1 MVEKIFVV
9 TAALFIAAVAA
20 VFVFLSDNTLI
31 DEKAG
36 SAINNPVGFVL
47 KYVGNEKET
56 VPFRAELS
64 FEKDQKID
72 FAFDDE
78 VDSFY
83 VDYVGP
89 ESKFI
94 INGLSLRSPGDSHIE
109 FIDYIGN
116 VHLSEKL
123 IFSGSSKRVRADNNT
138 LSKEKSV
145 SVSGNDV
152 VFSKVFLSKL
162 QGQSLVLYN
171 VTGNVEIFVDGS
183 SANIPLNNRKFDL
196 SYFDG
201 EIQYYKDHVIINGDG
216 RLDFDFF
223 RAPSV

>member
-1 MVEKIFVV
+1 MAEKIFVV
-9 TAALFIAAVAA
+9 TAALFLAAVAF

-36 SAINNPVGFVL
+36 SVINNPVGFVL
-47 KYVGNEKET
+47 KYVGDEKGT

-64 FEKDQKID
+64 FEKYQKVD
-72 FAFDDE
+72 FVFDDE
-78 VDSFY
+78 VNSFY
-83 VDYVGP
+83 VDYAGP

-116 VHLSEKL
+116 VHLSDKL
-123 IFSGSSKRVRADNNT
+123 LFSGSSKRVRADNNT

-152 VFSKVFLSKL
+152 VFSKVLLSEL
-162 QGQSLVLYN
+162 HGQSLVLYN

-183 SANIPLNNRKFDL
+183 SANIPLNNRMFEL

-201 EIQYYKDHVIINGDG
+201 EVQYYNDHVVINGDG
-216 RLDFDFF
+216 RLNFEFF
-223 RAPSV
+223 RAPSI